1 MFVCV
6 FFTTGSGEGWRMIS
20 SVPPLLVFFILL
32 SGVRAAVADPVDEML
47 KMLAIKVN
55 AIMLI
60 PI

>member
-1 MFVCV
+1 VVGLDVLLVLMP
-6 FFTTGSGEGWRMIS
+6 EM
-20 SVPPLLVFFILL
+20 LVFFILL